1 MTFQE
6 MLTFVVP
13 ILVIYNGWLHKM
25 VIDAQTNLAVLSER
39 NRGISDNIEELKGVI
54 KELNTEIKSM
64 KQELHNFMIKK

>member
-6 MLTFVVP
+6 MLIYLIPF
-13 ILVIYNGWLHKM
+13 LVGYNAWLHKM
-25 VIDAQTNLAVLSER
+25 VIEAQTRLAVFSER
-39 NRGISDNIEELKGVI
+39 NRGVSENIEELKGAI